1 MNDQFT
7 PRASPLPLILSLVA
21 LLGVVVLLFLYLGQ
35 RSTNR
40 ELRAMILNERAN
52 AALNANAGA
61 DAEAL
66 LAEVFELQ
74 PDTPALWRRRAIA
87 RMMEG
92 QNFEAITAAREHLR
106 QNPGDT
112 GMSALLG
119 AAQILTRDYDGAD
132 QTLTSALQIAPLQRD
147 LVQNL
152 SELRRLQKRPADAAA
167 LIDQYLTQNPDDG
180 FFQFK
185 RAMADVAGDLP
196 DQRRREINEAI
207 DTGNATAGILV
218 VGAAID
224 LRDGEADAALEK
236 LQVANMRSTAQD
248 MRTMLEDE
256 YFSDHIQ
263 FGPGAELQIPAATG
277 AAVEAPPVAP
287 STPTPSAPMPS
298 ADLPS
303 FDNLGG
309 ETP

>member
-1 MNDQFT
+1 MSRI
-7 PRASPLPLILSLVA
+7 PIILSSAA
-21 LLGVVVLLFLYLGQ
+21 LAGVVILFLLFLGQ
-35 RSTNR
+35 RSTSR

-66 LAEVFELQ
+66 LAEVFELK
-74 PDTPALWRRRAIA
+74 PETPALWRRRAIA
-87 RMMEG
+87 RMMAG

-106 QNPGDT
+106 ANPGDT

-132 QTLTSALQIAPLQRD
+132 QTLTSGLQIAPLQRD

-152 SELRRLQKRPADAAA
+152 SELRRLQKRPADAAV
-167 LIDQYLTQNPDDG
+167 LIDQFLAQNPDDG

-196 DQRRREINEAI
+196 QQRRRDISEAI
-207 DTGNATAGILV
+207 ANGNATAGIYV
-218 VGAAID
+218 VAAAID
-224 LRDGEADAALEK
+224 FRDGNPDAAREK
-236 LQVANMRSTAQD
+236 LEMANQRSTSQD

-256 YFSDHIQ
+256 FFRDHIH
-263 FGPGAELQIPAATG
+263 FGNISNATTPDAVDTTTDAPVVPGA
-277 AAVEAPPVAP
+277 APFIG
-287 STPTPSAPMPS
+287 TPSGE
-298 ADLPS
+298 ADG
-303 FDNLGG
+303 N
-309 ETP
+309 

>member
-1 MNDQFT
+1 MSRL
-7 PRASPLPLILSLVA
+7 PIILASAALAGVLILF
-21 LLGVVVLLFLYLGQ
+21 LLFLGQ
-35 RSTNR
+35 RSTSR

-61 DAEAL
+61 DAEVL
-66 LAEVFELQ
+66 LAEVFELK
-74 PDTPALWRRRAIA
+74 PETPALWRRRAIA
-87 RMMEG
+87 RMMAG

-106 QNPGDT
+106 ANPGDT

-132 QTLTSALQIAPLQRD
+132 QTLTSGLQIAPLQRD

-167 LIDQYLTQNPDDG
+167 LIDQFLAENPDDG

-196 DQRRREINEAI
+196 QQRRRDISEAI
-207 DTGNATAGILV
+207 ATGNATAGIYV

-224 LRDGEADAALEK
+224 FRDGQPDAAREK
-236 LQVANMRSTAQD
+236 LELANQRSTAQD

-256 YFSDHIQ
+256 FFRDHIQ
-263 FGPGAELQIPAATG
+263 FGNADQVAIPAAAEAAAPTLPG
-277 AAVEAPPVAP
+277 AAPVIESP
-287 STPTPSAPMPS
+287 S
-298 ADLPS
+298 S
-303 FDNLGG
+303 FG
-309 ETP
+309 ED